1 MPGRYKGAPSELL
14 ALGAYVKLERAA
26 SALAG
31 ALAPHLDA
39 AGLSESQFGVLEALL
54 HLGPLHQCD
63 LAARILK
70 SSGNM
75 TLVVGNLEK
84 RGLVRRERSA
94 VDRRFNRVH
103 LTAEGERLVRAVFPP
118 HAARITGL
126 MGALTAAEQRALARL
141 CRKLGRA
148 TTEARAAA

>member
-1 MPGRYKGAPSELL
+1 MPGRYKGSPGEVL

-26 SALAG
+26 SSVGG
-31 ALAPHLDA
+31 ALAPHIAA

-54 HLGPLHQCD
+54 HLGPMHQCD
-63 LAARILK
+63 LADRILK

-75 TLVVGNLEK
+75 TLVIRNLEK

-118 HAARITGL
+118 HAVRIMGL
-126 MGALTAAEQRALARL
+126 MGALTAAEQRTLARL
-141 CRKLGRA
+141 CRKLGL
-148 TTEARAAA
+148 AAAGTGAAA